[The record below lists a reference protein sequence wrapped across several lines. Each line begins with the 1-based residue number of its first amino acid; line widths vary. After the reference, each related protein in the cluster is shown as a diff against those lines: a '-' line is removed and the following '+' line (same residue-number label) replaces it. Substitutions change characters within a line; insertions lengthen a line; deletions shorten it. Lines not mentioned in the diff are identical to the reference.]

1 MLYKLFI
8 YIYDLYCLK
17 AICYDLTWTSMD
29 GNNPALRSHVSHFQ
43 GQQLWTAPVD
53 PEPAEKS
60 LILQNFFL
68 SLGQGFKS
76 HPQCLEI
83 SAKDLVSLTTLT
95 FDILWLF
102 FGTPWNHCPPDRF
115 YEVQRCMWVKLI
127 GFPMTKK
134 NVHRTFF
141 CNSV

>member
-1 MLYKLFI
+1 MIFLYIIYFLFFILYIMYLYILFLLILIFFYITYYICYINYSYI

-95 FDILWLF
+95 FDIL
-102 FGTPWNHCPPDRF
+102 
-115 YEVQRCMWVKLI
+115 
-127 GFPMTKK
+127 
-134 NVHRTFF
+134 
-141 CNSV
+141 